1 MIAVGNISGTEFGQG
16 GVFHRQIHAGHF
28 REWAWQVNT
37 TGPWSFHWSSLWLW
51 GISCQIICSYGNER
65 DVRNPAMCLCEQQT
79 LLWVFSIRYLFWNEW
94 LWASGILWL
103 HPNVVQQLCLSGIWV
118 NISRV
123 SNQLAVHRK
132 SSEKWAITSGSGREP
147 SVKLQAWAIAPL
159 AGWGSQC
166 PHQRAP
172 CIWVRTIQ

>member
-103 HPNVVQQLCLSGIWV
+103 HPNMLSSSCALVVFELISQELAISLLSTE
-118 NISRV
+118 R
-123 SNQLAVHRK
+123 AVR
-132 SSEKWAITSGSGREP
+132 SEP
-147 SVKLQAWAIAPL
+147 SLLAQEGSHLWSSRHGPL
-159 AGWGSQC
+159 LHWQGEAASALTKG
-166 PHQRAP
+166 PHASE
-172 CIWVRTIQ
+172 